1 MALGI
6 NYDSAGNS
14 KNFLGFVKFNAKAGR
29 ITRRD
34 RENGENTDVDITR
47 SFKAVM
53 DVENIEHG
61 WMDFDTGGAPS
72 MVLVH
77 NSEALPAKA
86 SDKHRKG
93 FRIVMKLAKDCG
105 GDVREMSSH
114 AASFARGLDKLHDDY
129 LAARKENAGKLP
141 VVVLNEPVPITT
153 GEGAKRQT
161 NYAPAFEIVGWVK
174 RPDDLQY
181 QPRSAAAPA
190 SSSFDAEDEM
200 PVKRAPPSTGSTRAP
215 APAARQVAED
225 EDFG

>member
-6 NYDSAGNS
+6 NYDSEGNS
-14 KNFLGFVKFNAKAGR
+14 KSFLGFVKFNAKAGR

-34 RENGENTDVDITR
+34 RDNGENTDVDITR

-61 WMDFDTGGAPS
+61 WMNFDTGGAPS
-72 MVLVH
+72 MVLAH
-77 NSEALPAKA
+77 NGSPVPQRPD
-86 SDKHRKG
+86 DKHRKG

-129 LAARKENAGKLP
+129 LSGRKDNAGKLP
-141 VVVLNEPVPITT
+141 VVVLNEPTPITT

-161 NYAPAFEIVGWVK
+161 NYAPSFEIVGWVK

-181 QPRSAAAPA
+181 QPRTSQASAVATDD
-190 SSSFDAEDEM
+190 FDA
-200 PVKRAPPSTGSTRAP
+200 PTKAPPTTGSTKVGSP
-215 APAARQVAED
+215 AKAVD
-225 EDFG
+225 EDDFG